1 MPELSE
7 FLKAKVSSSA
17 RGITAVRTWIPILQW
32 LPTYQKSWLRF
43 DLIAG
48 ATIGALLVPQAM
60 AYATLAGVPPEYGL
74 FAAPL
79 ALAAYVAFGTSRH
92 LVVGPGA
99 GMAAMS
105 ALVVAPLAMGDPVLY
120 NSLTVLLAMVVGGI
134 LLLAGI
140 LRLGVIADL
149 LSKPILSG
157 FIVGMAL
164 TIVAG
169 QVAKLLGY
177 SVPDAG
183 FFEELWNLIRNLGQ
197 THVPTFGVGIGSL
210 VLLYGIRKRVPRLPA
225 AIVVF
230 VIGIAVSAGFNLAD
244 HGVAIVGDVKGG
256 LPPIGFPAG
265 VGWSDVTALFVGA
278 VSIALVAFAESVAA
292 ARSYAAKHGY
302 EIDPNQELVALGMT
316 NASAGMGQG
325 LVVDGSLSRTAAAD
339 QAGGKTPMASLVGA
353 VIVLVVAAL
362 FTPLF
367 RNLPLAVLGAVI
379 IDAVWRL
386 VDFSQLKRF
395 YQLKLRDFAAAA
407 AAMLGVL
414 TIGILEGLL
423 IAVGISVVWLLL
435 EARRPATA
443 ILGKIPGQNTFR
455 NIKNFPG
462 AETYPGLLIFRFD
475 GSLFFANARIFR
487 DDVRQAVAADPSVR
501 TVLINAEAV
510 NDIDVTALEMLQELA
525 TELEKS
531 KIDLRFAR
539 VKTHVRNIMRSGG
552 LEDVIGANHFHA
564 SVRSGVSAY
573 QMELRG
579 YQVAEEQEKE
589 GDE

>member
-1 MPELSE
+1 MPELSQL
-7 FLKAKVSSSA
+7 FKAKISSSA
-17 RGITAVRTWIPILQW
+17 RGITAIRAWIPILQW
-32 LPTYQKSWLRF
+32 LPAYQKSWLRP

-48 ATIGALLVPQAM
+48 VTIGALLVPQAM

-79 ALAAYVAFGTSRH
+79 ALAAYAAFGTSRH

-105 ALVVAPLAMGDPVLY
+105 ALVVAPLALGDPVLY
-120 NSLTVLLAMVVGGI
+120 ASLTVLLALVVGVM
-134 LLLAGI
+134 LLAAGI
-140 LRLGVIADL
+140 VRLGVIADL

-157 FIVGMAL
+157 FIIGMAL

-169 QVAKLLGY
+169 QIGKLLGY
-177 SVPDAG
+177 SVPNAG
-183 FFEELWNLIRNLGQ
+183 FFRELWYFFADLGQ
-197 THVPTFGVGIGSL
+197 THLPTLGVGIGSL
-210 VLLYGIRKRVPRLPA
+210 VLLYAMRKRIPRLPA
-225 AIVVF
+225 AIIVF
-230 VIGIAVSAGFNLAD
+230 VIGIAVSTVFNLAD
-244 HGVAIVGDVKGG
+244 HGVAIVGEVKGG
-256 LPPIGFPAG
+256 LPPIGLPGG
-265 VGWSDVTALFVGA
+265 VGWSDVTSLFAGA
-278 VSIALVAFAESVAA
+278 VGIALVAFAESVAA
-292 ARSYAAKHGY
+292 ARSYAAKRGY
-302 EIDPNQELVALGMT
+302 EIDANQELVALGIANM
-316 NASAGMGQG
+316 SAGLGQG

-339 QAGGKTPMASLVGA
+339 QAGAKTAMASLVGA
-353 VIVLVVAAL
+353 VIVLVVAAV

-386 VDFSQLKRF
+386 IDFSQLRRL
-395 YQLKLRDFAAAA
+395 YRLRLSDFAAAA

-443 ILGKIPGQNTFR
+443 VLGKIPGQNTFR

-487 DDVRQAVAADPSVR
+487 EDIRAAVAADPTVR
-501 TVLINAEAV
+501 TVLVNAEAV
-510 NDIDVTALEMLQELA
+510 NDIDTTAVDMLQELA
-525 TELEKS
+525 SELKKS
-531 KIDLRFAR
+531 SIELRFAR
-539 VKTHVRNIMRSGG
+539 VKTHVRTIMRSGG
-552 LEDVIGANHFHA
+552 LEDTIGGKHFYS
-564 SVRSGVSAY
+564 SVRAGVSAY
-573 QMELRG
+573 LMELRG
-579 YQVAEEQEKE
+579 YQVAEEAEAA